1 MDSLKKFFLITSFC
15 IFLILAVALCG
26 CTEKVQ
32 TIDNSSSSAVTN
44 TTVLPQHTY
53 VSPPSH
59 TSDLY
64 NVTISNVNTKNESVR
79 ISNRGTAGVPLY
91 GWTLKTK
98 SGNIIYT
105 FPEYFLKPEEEVTVF
120 LNQTG
125 QNSREELYVTESA
138 LNESVNTIKL
148 YDTLRNQID

>member
-1 MDSLKKFFLITSFC
+1 M
-15 IFLILAVALCG
+15 
-26 CTEKVQ
+26 
-32 TIDNSSSSAVTN
+32 
-44 TTVLPQHTY
+44 
-53 VSPPSH
+53 
-59 TSDLY
+59 
-64 NVTISNVNTKNESVR
+64 
-79 ISNRGTAGVPLY
+79 Y